1 VISET
6 IDRLLAG
13 DALSAGDTE
22 AAVGLVMR
30 GEADPAQIAG
40 LLVALRAKG
49 ETVDELVGAARA
61 MRAHVVVVRPSRED
75 LVDTAGTGGDGS
87 GTFNISTTAALVA
100 AACGCAVAKHG
111 NRAASSRSGSADLLE
126 ALGLPIALTPE
137 QAAEMIDR
145 FGFGYLHA
153 PAHHPAMRHA
163 GPVRRS
169 LGVRTV
175 FNLLGPLTNPA
186 GARRQLIGVYAP
198 QWVEPMAHALAQ
210 LGCEYGMVV
219 HGQPGI
225 DELSPCG
232 ATTVAT
238 VRGGDVTLGE
248 LDARELGV
256 NLCALS
262 DLAGG
267 DPQRNA
273 EITLAVLGG
282 EQGPAADA
290 TALNAAA
297 TLVVAGRAADLSEGL
312 EAAREAL
319 RSGAAMATL
328 SALRAAGKELA

>member
-1 VISET
+1 MISET

-13 DALSAGDTE
+13 DALSAGDAE
-22 AAVGLVMR
+22 AVVGIVMR
-30 GEADPAQIAG
+30 GEAEPAQIAG

-61 MRAHVVVVRPSRED
+61 MRAHVVAVRPARDD

-111 NRAASSRSGSADLLE
+111 NRAASSRSGSADVLE
-126 ALGLPIALTPE
+126 ALGVAIALTPE
-137 QAAEMIDR
+137 QAAAMVDR
-145 FGFGYLHA
+145 HGFGYLHA
-153 PAHHPAMRHA
+153 PDHHPAMRHA

-186 GARRQLIGVYAP
+186 GARRQVIGVYAQ
-198 QWVEPMAHALAQ
+198 QWVEPMAQALAA
-210 LGCEYGMVV
+210 LGCEHGMVV
-219 HGQPGI
+219 HGEPGI

-238 VRGGDVTLGE
+238 VHGGAVTVTE
-248 LDARELGV
+248 LDARELGIE
-256 NLCALS
+256 LCALS

-267 DPQRNA
+267 DAARNA
-273 EITLAVLGG
+273 EITLAVLRG
-282 EQGPAADA
+282 EEGPAADA
-290 TALNAAA
+290 TVLNAAA
-297 TLVVAGRAADLSEGL
+297 TLVVAGRAADLGEGV
-312 EAAREAL
+312 ATAREAL

-328 SALRAAGKELA
+328 SALRAAREDLA

>member
-1 VISET
+1 MISET

-13 DALSAGDTE
+13 DALSADDTE
-22 AAVGLVMR
+22 AAVGIVMR

-61 MRAHVVVVRPSRED
+61 MRSHVVAVRPSRED

-87 GTFNISTTAALVA
+87 GTFNISTTAAIVA

-111 NRAASSRSGSADLLE
+111 NRAASSRSGSADMLE
-126 ALGLPIALTPE
+126 ALGVPIALTPE

-145 FGFGYLHA
+145 YGFGYLHA

-163 GPVRRS
+163 GPVRSS

-186 GARRQLIGVYAP
+186 GARRQLIGVYAA
-198 QWVEPMAHALAQ
+198 QWVEPMARALAE
-210 LGCEYGMVV
+210 LGCEHGMIV
-219 HGQPGI
+219 HGAPGI

-232 ATTVAT
+232 ATIVAT
-238 VRGGDVTLGE
+238 VRGGTVTVWE
-248 LDARELGV
+248 LDARELGIG
-256 NLCALS
+256 LCALS

-282 EQGPAADA
+282 EEGPAADA

-297 TLVVAGRAADLSEGL
+297 ALVVAGRAENLGEGL
-312 EAAREAL
+312 DAAREAL

-328 SALRAAGKELA
+328 SALRAAGKERV

>member
-13 DALSAGDTE
+13 EALSTGDTE

-40 LLVALRAKG
+40 LLIALRAKG

-61 MRAHVVVVRPSRED
+61 MRAHVIGVHPNRDD

-100 AACGCAVAKHG
+100 AACGAAVAKHG
-111 NRAASSRSGSADLLE
+111 NRAASSRSGSADVLE
-126 ALGLPIALTPE
+126 ALGVPIALTPA
-137 QAAEMIDR
+137 QAAAMIETH
-145 FGFGYLHA
+145 GFGYLHA
-153 PAHHPAMRHA
+153 PDHHPAMRYA

-186 GARRQLIGVYAP
+186 GARRQVIGVYAAE
-198 QWVEPMAHALAQ
+198 WVEPMARALAA
-210 LGCEYGMVV
+210 LGCEHGMVV
-219 HGQPGI
+219 HGAPGI

-238 VRGGDVTLGE
+238 VRDGAVSVSE
-248 LDARELGV
+248 LDAREIGIE
-256 NLCALS
+256 LCALS

-273 EITLAVLGG
+273 EIALAVLSG
-282 EQGPAADA
+282 EPGPAADA

-297 TLVVAGRAADLSEGL
+297 ALVVAGRAADLGEGV
-312 EAAREAL
+312 EQAREAL

>member
-6 IDRLLAG
+6 IERLLAG

-61 MRAHVVVVRPSRED
+61 MRAHVVSVRPARDD

-111 NRAASSRSGSADLLE
+111 NRAASSRSGSADMLE
-126 ALGLPIALTPE
+126 ALGVPIALTPE
-137 QAAEMIDR
+137 QAAGMIDR
-145 FGFGYLHA
+145 YGFGYLHA

-186 GARRQLIGVYAP
+186 GARRQVIGVYAQ
-198 QWVEPMAHALAQ
+198 QWVEPMAHALVQ
-210 LGCEYGMVV
+210 LGCEHGMVV

-238 VRGGDVTLGE
+238 VRDGAVTLSE

-256 NLCALS
+256 PLCALS

-273 EITLAVLGG
+273 EISLAVLGG
-282 EQGPAADA
+282 GQGPAADA

-297 TLVVAGRAADLSEGL
+297 TLVVAGRAADLGEGL

-328 SALRAAGKELA
+328 SALRAAGEELA